1 MEEGLCQTMLC
12 QVAPTPATSMVDKS
26 LLAAVKTEMTLFESR
41 GSQGALFAVNLKL
54 LNVDTTSFCGERT
67 HVLRHRGLCMK
78 IRSRLSDRMI
88 NILCFLRSYYLAQR
102 RAN

>member
-41 GSQGALFAVNLKL
+41 GVKGRCLQL
-54 LNVDTTSFCGERT
+54 
-67 HVLRHRGLCMK
+67 
-78 IRSRLSDRMI
+78 I
-88 NILCFLRSYYLAQR
+88 
-102 RAN
+102 

>member
-1 MEEGLCQTMLC
+1 MLC

-54 LNVDTTSFCGERT
+54 LNVDTTSFCGEQMS
-67 HVLRHRGLCMK
+67 VLRRGGFLHENTLSPQ
-78 IRSRLSDRMI
+78 RSHDQYFMFSPL
-88 NILCFLRSYYLAQR
+88 ILPGTAAC
-102 RAN
+102 